1 MQHPD
6 LTEEHIQPS
15 VGAIRVMG
23 ELDLATV
30 AEFEERVAD
39 TLDGDPLPILID
51 LSGCTF
57 IDSSVLAA
65 LLQLRAHS
73 GSSDR
78 HRFAVVALAQPLRVL
93 RITGLDQQIPVY
105 ETARAALHGLV
116 PANGGDDDRGFV
128 GSLGSVS
135 TWRVS
140 LS

>member
-1 MQHPD
+1 
-6 LTEEHIQPS
+6 
-15 VGAIRVMG
+15 MG

-93 RITGLDQQIPVY
+93 RITGFDQQIPVY

-116 PANGGDDDRGFV
+116 PANGADDDRGFA

-135 TWRVS
+135 TWRVC